1 MSFLHYL
8 IIIYLFI
15 LLRFYF
21 ESLKEKFP
29 YYSKL
34 DSCRRGHLVICG
46 QASRW
51 SASIIVLLGH
61 FFLIA
66 HFPLKKQNKKRF
78 HGFELLL
85 PQLPGK
91 KIAATVQDELFLI
104 PVNIF
109 ASLIGESRAC
119 GTTLFHF

>member
-15 LLRFYF
+15 LLSFYF

-66 HFPLKKQNKKRF
+66 HFPLKNKTKNVFTVSNCCCRNYR
-78 HGFELLL
+78 E
-85 PQLPGK
+85 K